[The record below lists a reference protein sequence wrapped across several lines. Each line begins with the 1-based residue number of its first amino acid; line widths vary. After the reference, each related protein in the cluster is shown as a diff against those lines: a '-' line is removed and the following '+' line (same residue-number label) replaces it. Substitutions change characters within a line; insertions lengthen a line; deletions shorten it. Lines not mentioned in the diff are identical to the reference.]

1 MLRKIM
7 IAAGSVLAVILL
19 CGAVFVSTRQHLRFD
34 DTPYPDV
41 VASTDSAVIA
51 RGRYIVRDVAPC
63 AGCHGDP
70 AQRAA
75 YASGAD
81 VPLVGGFAFDIP
93 PGTFYT
99 RNLTSD
105 SASGL
110 GSVSDKAI

>member
-1 MLRKIM
+1 MLRKIL
-7 IAAGSVLAVILL
+7 IATGTVLVVVIL
-19 CGAVFVSTRQHLRFD
+19 CGGVFVSARQHLRFD

-41 VASTDSAVIA
+41 AASTDSAVIA

-75 YASGAD
+75 YVSGGD

-99 RNLTSD
+99 RNLTAD
-105 SASGL
+105 SAT
-110 GSVSDKAI
+110 